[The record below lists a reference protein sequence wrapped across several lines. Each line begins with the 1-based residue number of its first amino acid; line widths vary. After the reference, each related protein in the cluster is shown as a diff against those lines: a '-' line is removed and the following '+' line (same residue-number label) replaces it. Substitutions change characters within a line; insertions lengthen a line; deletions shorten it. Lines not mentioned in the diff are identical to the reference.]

1 MKLRSF
7 LALVICSA
15 ALSAQEVHIGPPAWL
30 AVDDP
35 PDELPVV
42 RGVSPMEVTPELRAV
57 SEPAYVE
64 IRLSVS
70 AKGEATSWTSVATS
84 PWLDKLF
91 PSPSRAFVPAK
102 RAGKAVASEIA
113 LFQIYNPVSASE
125 KLPDATP
132 RLLVVKP
139 PVYPDR
145 IPPAAGED
153 TFVRVRVETDET
165 GAVANAQA
173 LGGVEEDFAMA
184 AVAAVRGWEF
194 APARRGGRPVAHTM
208 EVTVAFRAPTVYQN
222 GEVHVQPKPV
232 KRESPIYPY
241 TLRRMGVP
249 GRVELAFTVTV
260 EGRVA
265 DAFVIKS
272 SHPAFE
278 EAALNAVREWRF
290 APAVKD
296 GRPVAMKT
304 ALLLEFEVDGRS
316 VQEFKVAMPAA
327 WPPNVPEALR
337 FDVPPKLDR
346 MELPVYPVEDLL
358 AGRKGKVT
366 LAYVVGPD
374 GRVSEVSALP
384 GAPSASMAAAAVA
397 AMQEWRFT
405 PAGKKG
411 KPSHALLR
419 IEIEFSPDGNSGLAA
434 VTDSAKRMLRRMKS
448 QGVDSYRK
456 PVELDQRLVMRTGSP
471 NQKSDRKGEAEVE
484 FIVDHDG
491 VPQLI
496 RFVSATDEATGYAAV
511 QAASRWRFTRPISRG
526 RLVDYMMRVP
536 VRFE

>member
-1 MKLRSF
+1 MWST
-7 LALVICSA
+7 ALI
-15 ALSAQEVHIGPPAWL
+15 AQEIHIGPPAWL
-30 AVDDP
+30 AVDDL
-35 PDELPVV
+35 PDELPVI
-42 RGVSPMEVTPELRAV
+42 RGLTPMEVTPELRAV
-57 SEPAYVE
+57 SEPVYVE

-70 AKGEATSWTSVATS
+70 AKGEANSWASVATS
-84 PWLDKLF
+84 PWLGKAF
-91 PSPSRAFVPAK
+91 QSPSRTFAPAK

-113 LFQIYNPVSASE
+113 IFQIYNPASASE

-139 PVYPDR
+139 PVYPNR
-145 IPPAAGED
+145 TPPEVGED
-153 TFVRVRVETDET
+153 PIVRVRVEINEDGTVS
-165 GAVANAQA
+165 GAQA
-173 LGGVEEDFAMA
+173 VGEVEDDFAVA
-184 AVAAVRGWEF
+184 AVAAVRSWEF
-194 APARRGGRPVAHTM
+194 GPARKAGQPVTHTM
-208 EVTVAFRAPTVYQN
+208 EVSVAFRAPTIYQN
-222 GEVHVQPKPV
+222 GEVQVQPKPL
-232 KRESPIYPY
+232 KREPPIYPY
-241 TLRRMGVP
+241 TLRRLGIP
-249 GRVELAFTVTV
+249 GRAELAFTITV

-265 DAFVIKS
+265 DAFVVRS

-278 EAALNAVREWRF
+278 ESALNAIREWRF
-290 APAVKD
+290 APAMKD

-346 MELPVYPVEDLL
+346 IELPVYPVEDLL

-374 GRVSEVSALP
+374 GRVSEVTALP
-384 GAPSASMAAAAVA
+384 GAPSVAMASAAVA
-397 AMQEWRFT
+397 ALQEWRFT

-419 IEIEFSPDGNSGLAA
+419 IEIEFSPDGNSGHAV
-434 VTDSAKRMLRRMKS
+434 VTDSTKRMLRRMKT
-448 QGVDSYRK
+448 QGVDSFRE

-471 NQKSDRKGEAEVE
+471 DLKIGRKGEAEVE
-484 FIVDHDG
+484 FIVDRDG
-491 VPQLI
+491 VPQLL
-496 RFVSATDEATGYAAV
+496 RFVSATDEAMGYAAV

-526 RLVDYMMRVP
+526 RLVDYTMRMP